1 MVLANLIVRV
11 PGLAIELHVIFK
23 LGESFE
29 VTCRPTSTWVS
40 LELGGEGPRLVG
52 GDSEGELQQWISVNV
67 GSSAIAKELGRV
79 RRRRRRRRR
88 TRGSSGKRIS
98 SCQFVGGGG
107 G

>member
-1 MVLANLIVRV
+1 
-11 PGLAIELHVIFK
+11 
-23 LGESFE
+23 
-29 VTCRPTSTWVS
+29 VS

-52 GDSEGELQQWISVNV
+52 GDNEGELQQWISASV

-79 RRRRRRRRR
+79 RRRRRR